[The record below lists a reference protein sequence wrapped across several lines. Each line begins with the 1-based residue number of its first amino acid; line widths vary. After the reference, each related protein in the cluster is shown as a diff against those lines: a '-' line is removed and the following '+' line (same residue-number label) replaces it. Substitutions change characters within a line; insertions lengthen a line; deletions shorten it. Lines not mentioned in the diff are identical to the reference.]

1 MIIVLIN
8 WRIAPTKVDEFLEH
22 WKEKLSLEGKPG
34 LVGEFLSKVEGQD
47 FHNCITWNMEA
58 DNADNEAANVDHVSY
73 VNVGIW
79 SDADAFHTA
88 VGQYMPDG
96 RKTSLTFEAAPRRRA
111 ILSPEAWR
119 IGQEQLPAT
128 TSEDVRF

>member
-8 WRIAPTKVDEFLEH
+8 WRIAPTKVDEFLEY
-22 WKEKLSLEGKPG
+22 WKETLSLEGKPG
-34 LVGEFLSKVEGQD
+34 LVGEFLSKVEGTS

-96 RKTSLTFEAAPRRRA
+96 RKTSLAFEAAPRRRA

-119 IGQEQLPAT
+119 IGQEQLPAI
-128 TSEDVRF
+128 TSENVRF